1 MSDLLISLG
10 KCCNPIPGDEII
22 GFVTRGRGITVHRVT
37 CANLPLIG
45 GDQDRYV
52 EVEWDVDKR
61 RDFVVQLKI
70 VAEDRRHF
78 LKDVTESTSKL
89 NTNIVSVDMTVEE
102 GILTLFMAIE
112 VDGIRKLERIRN
124 RLTMIPGIIYM
135 ERE

>member
-1 MSDLLISLG
+1 LLISLG

-22 GFVTRGRGITVHRVT
+22 GFVTRGRGITVHRVI

-78 LKDVTESTSKL
+78 LKDVTESISKL
-89 NTNIVSVDMTVEE
+89 NTNIVSVDLTVEE

-124 RLTMIPGIIYM
+124 RLKMIPGIIYM

>member
-1 MSDLLISLG
+1 
-10 KCCNPIPGDEII
+10 
-22 GFVTRGRGITVHRVT
+22 
-37 CANLPLIG
+37 
-45 GDQDRYV
+45 V

-78 LKDVTESTSKL
+78 LKDVTESISKL
-89 NTNIVSVDMTVEE
+89 NTNIVSVDLTVEE

-124 RLTMIPGIIYM
+124 RLKMIPGIIYM